1 MKKLLALMLVL
12 GITSA
17 ANATLYL
24 SVNGNTTVEQYEV
37 ESCTTVMID
46 VYSDNSDPYG
56 CYVGIVDAAGDDCG
70 GAEWTGAY
78 TIYHPGAGGMA
89 SVGDEELP
97 NWWFASALG
106 VPPGE
111 LVTPGKHF
119 DFEYHCL
126 GAFCDWCYVE
136 LWNYDFNEVLDT
148 IAIHQIPEPATM
160 LLLGLGGLLLRRRK

>member
-24 SVNGNTTVEQYEV
+24 SVNGDTTVEIADV

-46 VYSDNSDPYG
+46 VYSDDATPYG
-56 CYVGIVDAAGDDCG
+56 CYVGIVDEAGDDCTG
-70 GAEWTGAY
+70 GEFTGVY
-78 TIYHPGAGGMA
+78 TIYPAAGKDA
-89 SVGDEELP
+89 AVSDAELP
-97 NWWFASALG
+97 NWWYAEALG
-106 VPPGE
+106 YPPGPY
-111 LVTPGKHF
+111 TQAGKHF
-119 DFEYHCL
+119 DFQYHCL
-126 GAFCDWCYVE
+126 GAFCEWCFVE